1 VSARSFGAALVL
13 TVALAPGVSAQVVP
27 ARADTAA
34 ADTLTGPSPRSAFIR
49 SLVVPGWGQA
59 SVDSYTRGGVF
70 FALQTT
76 SGYMLFRTIGR
87 VHEARDREQRRVSI
101 AVDSLEALMAE
112 DTAAARRLSDPVAF
126 QAAIDEDPDV
136 AAARALV
143 TSRRRHRQDWITY
156 TLFFTMMSG
165 VDAYVTA
172 HLRGFP
178 VELSG
183 EPRRD
188 GSFALGVTV
197 PLGRRR

>member
-1 VSARSFGAALVL
+1 VAALLVTAALAHGAA
-13 TVALAPGVSAQVVP
+13 AQDIPVRP
-27 ARADTAA
+27 DTAA
-34 ADTLTGPSPRSAFIR
+34 ADTLSGPSPRSAFIR
-49 SLVVPGWGQA
+49 SLLVPGWGQA
-59 SVDSYTRGGVF
+59 SVESYTRGGVF
-70 FALQTT
+70 FALQAT

-87 VHEARDREQRRVSI
+87 VHEARDREDRRVSI
-101 AVDSLEALMAE
+101 AVDSLETLMAE

-126 QAAIDEDPDV
+126 QAAIDDDPDV

-178 VELSG
+178 AELSG
-183 EPRRD
+183 EPRPD
-188 GSFALGVTV
+188 GSFAFGLTV